1 MPPYALIINEGPS
14 ASLAVLGSA
23 LNSYQIP
30 FMRNPSGFAA
40 FLTTTTLFF
49 LSMLSACNRKTVG
62 LDYTNARDEVPTLGN
77 LVFRFDQPLVKDSLL
92 DQWDSTQYVSFE
104 PKIPGRFRWEHPDEL
119 VFSPSQPLAPA
130 TTFHATLKS
139 DILQFSS
146 YGRIR
151 TGEELIFH
159 TPDLKLQN
167 DNVSWVLPDQS
178 STVATPQMELEFNYP
193 INPNSLKDKL
203 TIQIDGKP
211 INYTLQTL
219 SVSDRITLRLLDLK
233 PEDKNLEAKLI
244 VTKGLLPDGGTNGLK
259 EDISLTATIPSP
271 YVLTIGEIRTDHDG
285 STGTIIVTTSQA
297 ITESSLASAISF
309 SPAVKFTATP
319 TEDGF
324 AIHSD
329 NFDQDKSYTL
339 TVAKGL
345 RGAIGGILHEE
356 YSTNITFGELA
367 PSISFANSKGIYLSG
382 KGAQNIEVKIINVPR
397 VKVIISRVYEN
408 NLLAAAH
415 YGYDPQETT
424 NGNNTA
430 PSDEEGE
437 GGEEYAATA
446 NDDFTFGD
454 VIYQQEIDT
463 RSLPKSTSGGGGRLF
478 NFNIAD
484 KLPEFKGIY
493 HVVIRSVKDYWVSDK
508 RFVSLSDIGLIARE
522 GHEKILVFANSIK
535 TAAALPGL
543 NVLAYGNN
551 NQLLGMG
558 TTSADG
564 VAEIAYTRK
573 EYAGFKPAMIIA
585 KSADDFNYLPFTTTR
600 VNTSRFEVGGRRSNN
615 SGLDA
620 FVYPERDIYRPGEKV
635 NFALIV
641 RDRQWKSPGELPI
654 QLKFLLPNGK
664 EMKTFRKTL
673 NTQGGTDGSIDIPES
688 AITGSYS
695 LEVYTSNDVLLATQP
710 FRIEEFVPDRIK
722 VTAKLDKP
730 FLEAGETANMDIH
743 AVNFFG
749 PPAAD
754 RHYECEIQVK
764 QRVFNPKNYN
774 NYDFSLSAQNST
786 SFDKTEREGQTD
798 EHGDAKEK
806 YDVPDFFKNIGLLQ
820 ATFYATVFDETGR
833 PVSRSTSVDI
843 FTQKTFFG
851 VSDDGYWFYPL
862 NQQVSFPLIAL
873 DRNEKVLNG
882 ATARVEVI
890 KHEYRTVLTK
900 SGNYFR
906 YESQKEDKQI
916 VSGNVTVSGENTRYN
931 FVPRSPGDYE
941 LRVSIPGAGTYVSR
955 SFYSYGAWGGDNN
968 SFEVNNEGHIDIS
981 LEKSSYYTGES
992 VKALFKTPF
1001 SGRMLVTMETDKVL
1015 SYQYVDVNDKRN
1027 ASLTLPLTADD
1038 IPNVYITATL
1048 IKPHELSDIPLTVAH
1063 GFQSVKVEAK
1073 DRKIPVEITA
1083 AATAR
1088 SHTHQKVTVKAVPG
1102 SLVTLAAV
1110 DNGVLQVTD
1119 FETPDPYAHFYAR
1132 RALEVNGYDLYPL
1145 LFPEV
1150 KVSLSSTGGDGDVD
1164 MKKRVN
1170 PMPAKRIKIL
1180 SYWSGTAQTDGSG
1193 EAQFEFEIPQFSG
1206 SVRLMAVAYK
1216 NESFGSAASAIT
1228 VADPIVLSSALPR
1241 FMSPGDTVTM
1251 PVTITNTTGNS
1262 TTATAKLNLTGALRS
1277 IGDGSQSIS
1286 IGANSEGHAK
1296 FELVAPPAIG
1306 VAKVNVD
1313 VSGLGE
1319 HFNEENEIGIRPTA
1333 PLQKTTGAGSISG
1346 GSSQQLT
1353 FNSGDDIPSTVDYRL
1368 VVSRSPAVEL
1378 GKYLSWLVEYPYGC
1392 TEQTVSAAF
1401 PQLYFGDLADLV
1413 QKNNVNA
1420 SLRSS
1425 ANANVLEAIR
1435 KIKMRQLYNGAVTL
1449 WDNEG
1454 SENWWATIYAAHF
1467 LYEAQ
1472 KAGFDVDKSLLS
1484 TMLGY
1489 INSRLKNRET
1499 VLYYYNRDQNKRIV
1513 PKEMIYGLYVLA
1525 LAGQPNVSAMNYY
1538 KANPSLLSLDC
1549 KYLLAAAY
1557 ALAGDKKSFREFLPG
1572 TFAGEESVAQ
1582 SGGSFYS
1589 DIRDESLALDVLI
1602 DVDPGN
1608 PQIPTMEKHVMDKLK
1623 SRSWFSTQEITFSF
1637 LSLGKLARCAAGS
1650 SVTADIRVDGRTI
1663 ASMDAN
1669 PVKLTTRDFHVN
1681 NGAAPRVDISTHGTG
1696 LLYYYWEAEG
1706 ISASGTYKEEDNYLK
1721 VRKRFFDRSGRP
1733 LIGNTFKQNDLVIVQ
1748 VTLERTFNTDVDNI
1762 VITDMLPAG
1771 FEIENPR
1778 TKDIPGMD
1786 WIKNEDSPTA
1796 LDIRDDRINLFV
1808 DLRSGKQ
1815 TYYYAVRAVSL
1826 GTYHMGPVSADA
1838 MYNGE
1843 YHSYNGAGTIHI
1855 IQ

>member
-1 MPPYALIINEGPS
+1 
-14 ASLAVLGSA
+14 
-23 LNSYQIP
+23 
-30 FMRNPSGFAA
+30 MRNRSGFVA
-40 FLTTTTLFF
+40 FLTTPLFI
-49 LSMLSACNRKTVG
+49 LLLLSACNRKTVS
-62 LDYTNARDEVPTLGN
+62 LDFTNARDEVPTLGN

-92 DQWDSTQYVSFE
+92 DQWDSTQYVTFE

-130 TTFHATLKS
+130 TTFHATLRS
-139 DILQFSS
+139 DILQYSS
-146 YGRIR
+146 YGRIN

-159 TPDLKLQN
+159 TPDLKLEN
-167 DNVSWVLPDQS
+167 SNVSWVVQEQGGTAAL
-178 STVATPQMELEFNYP
+178 PQMELQFNYP
-193 INPNSLKDKL
+193 VNPNSLKDKL
-203 TIQIDGKP
+203 SIQLDGKP
-211 INYTLQTL
+211 LNYSLLTL

-233 PEDKNLEAKLI
+233 MEDKNLEAKL
-244 VTKGLLPDGGTNGLK
+244 VVGKGLLPDGGTNGLK
-259 EDISLTATIPSP
+259 DDIALTATIPSP
-271 YVLTIGEIRTDHDG
+271 FVLTIGEIQTDHDG
-285 STGTIIVTTSQA
+285 STGTITVQTSQGVTA
-297 ITESSLASAISF
+297 SSLASAISF
-309 SPAVKFTATP
+309 SPAVKFTAEP

-329 NFDQDKSYTL
+329 NFDQEKSYTL

-345 RGAIGGILHEE
+345 RGVIGGILHEE
-356 YSTNITFGELA
+356 YSSNITFGQLA
-367 PSISFANSKGIYLSG
+367 PSISFANDKGVYLSG
-382 KGAQNIEVKIINVPR
+382 KGAQNIEVKIINVPK
-397 VKVIISRVYEN
+397 VKIIVSRVYEN

-415 YGYDPQETT
+415 YGYDPQETGT
-424 NGNNTA
+424 DNSAARSG
-430 PSDEEGE
+430 DEEGE
-437 GGEEYAATA
+437 GDEAAPV
-446 NDDFTFGD
+446 DDNFTFGD
-454 VIYQQEIDT
+454 VIYQQEVDT

-493 HVVIRSVKDYWVSDK
+493 HIVIRSSSDYWVSDK

-522 GHEKILVFANSIK
+522 GREKILVFANSIK

-543 NVLAYGNN
+543 NILAYGNN

-558 TTSADG
+558 TTSAEG
-564 VAEIAYTRK
+564 IAEITYTRK

-600 VNTSRFEVGGRRSNN
+600 VNTSRFEVGGKRSNT

-673 NTQGGTDGSIDIPES
+673 NAQGGTDGSVDIPES

-695 LEVYTSNDVLLATQP
+695 LEVYTGNDVLLATQP

-730 FLEAGETANMDIH
+730 FLEAGDAAHLDIH

-749 PPAAD
+749 PPAAN

-764 QRVFNPKNYN
+764 QRDFNPKNYN

-786 SFDKTEREGQTD
+786 SFDKTEREGETD
-798 EHGDAKEK
+798 EHGNAQEK
-806 YDVPDFFKNIGLLQ
+806 YDVPDFFKNIGQLE

-843 FTQKTFFG
+843 FTQKVFFG
-851 VSDDGYWFYPL
+851 VADDGYWFYPL
-862 NQQVSFPLIAL
+862 SQPVSFPLIAL
-873 DRNEKVLNG
+873 DRNQKVLTG
-882 ATARVEVI
+882 ASARVEVI

-906 YESQKEDKQI
+906 YESQKEDKSI
-916 VSGNVTVSGENTRYN
+916 SSGIVTVSGENTRYT

-941 LRVSIPGAGTYVSR
+941 LRVSVPGSNTYVSR
-955 SFYSYGAWGGDNN
+955 HFYSYGAWGGDNN
-968 SFEVNNEGHIDIS
+968 SFGVNTEGHIDIS
-981 LEKSSYYTGES
+981 LDKSQYYISDHVT
-992 VKALFKTPF
+992 ALFKTPF

-1015 SYQYVDVNDKRN
+1015 SYQYVDVSDKRN

-1063 GFQSVKVEAK
+1063 GYQSVRVEAR
-1073 DRKIPVEITA
+1073 DRKIPVEIS
-1083 AATAR
+1083 AATAVR
-1088 SHTHQKVTVKAVPG
+1088 SHTHQKVTVKAAPG

-1132 RALEVNGYDLYPL
+1132 RALEVTGYDLYPL

-1150 KVSLSSTGGDGDVD
+1150 KASLSSTGGDGDVD

-1180 SYWSGTAQTDGSG
+1180 SYWSGIAQANGSG
-1193 EAQFEFEIPQFSG
+1193 EAQFEFDIPQFSG
-1206 SVRLMAVAYK
+1206 QVRLMAVAFK
-1216 NESFGSAASAIT
+1216 DESFGSAASAIT
-1228 VADPIVLSSALPR
+1228 VADPMVLSSALPR

-1251 PVTITNTTGNS
+1251 PVTITNTTAIS
-1262 TTATAKLNLTGALRS
+1262 AVATAKLRLTGALRAL
-1277 IGDGSQSIS
+1277 GEGSQSVDID
-1286 IGANSEGHAK
+1286 ANSEGHAR

-1306 VAKVNVD
+1306 TGKVMVD
-1313 VSGLGE
+1313 VAGLGE
-1319 HFNEENEIGIRPTA
+1319 HFTDETEIGIRPSA
-1333 PLQKTTGAGSISG
+1333 PLQKTTGSGSVAG
-1346 GSSQQLT
+1346 GSEAQVAFSI
-1353 FNSGDDIPSTVDYRL
+1353 GDDIPSTVDYKL
-1368 VVSRSPAVEL
+1368 VVSRSPAAEL

-1392 TEQTVSAAF
+1392 TEQTVSTAF
-1401 PQLYFGDLADLV
+1401 PQLYFGDLSDLV
-1413 QKNNVNA
+1413 QKTNVNTTQ
-1420 SLRSS
+1420 RTS

-1449 WDNEG
+1449 WDNETT
-1454 SENWWATIYAAHF
+1454 ENWWATIYAAHF
-1467 LYEAQ
+1467 LWEAQ
-1472 KAGFDVDKSLLS
+1472 KAGFDVDKSLLG

-1489 INSRLKNRET
+1489 INGRLKNRET
-1499 VLYYYNRDQNKRIV
+1499 VNYYYNRDQVKRIV

-1549 KYLLAAAY
+1549 KYMLAAAY
-1557 ALAGDKKSFREFLPG
+1557 ALAGDKKSFKEFLP
-1572 TFAGEESVAQ
+1572 TSFAGEESVAQ

-1608 PQIPTMEKHVMDKLK
+1608 AQIPVMAKHVLDKLK
-1623 SRSWFSTQEITFSF
+1623 TRYWFSTQELSFSF
-1637 LSLGKLARCAAGS
+1637 LGLGKLARQAAGS
-1650 SVTADIRVDGRTI
+1650 SVTADIRVDGRTVGT
-1663 ASMDAN
+1663 MEAN
-1669 PVKLTTRDFHVN
+1669 PVKLTTRELR
-1681 NGAAPRVDISTHGTG
+1681 GATHSVDIVAHGTG
-1696 LLYYYWEAEG
+1696 RLYYYWEAEG
-1706 ISASGTYKEEDNYLK
+1706 ISASGAYKEEDNYLK
-1721 VRKRFFDRSGRP
+1721 VRKRFFDREGRP
-1733 LIGNTFKQNDLVIVQ
+1733 LTGNTFKQNDLIIVQ
-1748 VTLERTFNTDVDNI
+1748 LTLERTFSTDVDNI

-1778 TKDIPGMD
+1778 TKEIPGMD
-1786 WIKNEDSPTA
+1786 WIKNEESPTA

-1808 DLRSGKQ
+1808 ELHSNRQ
-1815 TYYYAVRAVSL
+1815 VYYYAVRAVSL

-1843 YHSYNGAGTIHI
+1843 YHSYNGAGTIHVVP
-1855 IQ
+1855 Q